1 MPVPP
6 LHHHGLPVQA
16 INLDSAVG
24 GILRSL
30 RLPSFCCSKLI
41 SLQPIH
47 SPFGFGK
54 YRLWPLHFAKSSNE
68 IRQSRSLR
76 IPPTTGFRINHT
88 ANRLYSSSALSLFRS
103 ARSLHGLLK
112 PTFCKRPR
120 MVQPCLGPG
129 VRQRVDCH
137 GLRADGDGACSPRLG
152 PGAGRFVRHLYRYM
166 WIASGWVK
174 QVFLLVQSALHEG
187 EWNDVL

>member
-1 MPVPP
+1 MPAPP

-16 INLDSAVG
+16 INLDSAVE

-30 RLPSFCCSKLI
+30 RLPSFCCSKLV

-76 IPPTTGFRINHT
+76 IPPTIGFRINHT
-88 ANRLYSSSALSLFRS
+88 AIRLYSSPALSLFRS

-129 VRQRVDCH
+129 CDSVSTAMGCGRTETGRVLR
-137 GLRADGDGACSPRLG
+137 GL
-152 PGAGRFVRHLYRYM
+152 GR
-166 WIASGWVK
+166 G
-174 QVFLLVQSALHEG
+174 QVVSCDTCIVTCGLLQVG
-187 EWNDVL
+187 